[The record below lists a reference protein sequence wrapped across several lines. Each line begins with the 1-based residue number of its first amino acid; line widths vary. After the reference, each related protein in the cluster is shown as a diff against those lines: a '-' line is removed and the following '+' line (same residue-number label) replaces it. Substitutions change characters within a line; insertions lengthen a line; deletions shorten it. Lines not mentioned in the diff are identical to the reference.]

1 MKSGDTIRVSE
12 MKEMP
17 LPREPHEMTPEE
29 LLAIEIS
36 EIFVKEEIN
45 GHSWRPMSTTNVRA
59 YTKTS
64 DAMLWLYLL
73 NHSLPKVEIVIF
85 GKFCFVHL
93 NYGKSQ

>member
-36 EIFVKEEIN
+36 KIFVKEEIN
-45 GHSWRPMSTTNVRA
+45 GHSWCPMSTTNV
-59 YTKTS
+59 K
-64 DAMLWLYLL
+64 
-73 NHSLPKVEIVIF
+73 
-85 GKFCFVHL
+85 C
-93 NYGKSQ
+93 KSYYKNTLHDCQLFLKLHIHKPLF